1 MQLPKS
7 PISEL
12 AVLVAAGA
20 ETETVTASV
29 LVAVAMSVASTV
41 TVTIDCQEKGFISFP
56 GTLKYTSTSYL
67 RRKQ

>member
-41 TVTIDCQEKGFISFP
+41 TVTIDCQEKGFSLP
-56 GTLKYTSTSYL
+56 GTPEYTSISYL
-67 RRKQ
+67 RMKQ